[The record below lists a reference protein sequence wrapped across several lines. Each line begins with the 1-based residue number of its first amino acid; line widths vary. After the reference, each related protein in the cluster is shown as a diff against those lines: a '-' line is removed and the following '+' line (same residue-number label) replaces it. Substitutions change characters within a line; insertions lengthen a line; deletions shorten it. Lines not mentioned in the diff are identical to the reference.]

1 MSEFGTQVLPIAWLS
16 LKVSGLALALSG
28 TVGVPLGA
36 WVGLTPFR
44 GRWFVLVLL
53 NTLTGLPPVLV
64 GLVVYLLLSRSGP
77 LGELGWLFT
86 PKAMVLAQT
95 LLALPLIAAFTAGSV
110 MGVDSELPE
119 KLAALGA
126 TRVQVIR
133 AILDES
139 RIGLLIAV
147 AAGFGSI
154 ISEVGAVMMVG
165 GNIEGHTRVL
175 TTAILLETRQ
185 GNFALA
191 GALGT
196 VLLVVSL
203 AINLLVLSMQRRTV
217 RGRPQGNRTESTS
230 STA

>member
-119 KLAALGA
+119 QLAALGA

-217 RGRPQGNRTESTS
+217 R
-230 STA
+230 

>member
-1 MSEFGTQVLPIAWLS
+1 MKHSEACCNVRDFTTLVLPIVWLS
-16 LKVSGLALALSG
+16 LQVSGLALVFSG
-28 TVGVPLGA
+28 VIGVPLGA
-36 WVGLTPFR
+36 WIGLTPFR
-44 GRWFVLVLL
+44 GRWFVMVVL

-95 LLALPLIAAFTAGSV
+95 ILALPLIAAFTAGSV
-110 MGVDSELPE
+110 MGVDPELPE
-119 KLAALGA
+119 QLAALGA
-126 TRVQVIR
+126 TRTQVIR
-133 AILDES
+133 ATLDES
-139 RIGLLIAV
+139 RVGLLIAV

-191 GALGT
+191 GVLGV
-196 VLLVVSL
+196 VLLAVSL
-203 AINLLVLSMQRRTV
+203 AINLLVLSMQRRTAW
-217 RGRPQGNRTESTS
+217 R
-230 STA
+230 

>member
-1 MSEFGTQVLPIAWLS
+1 VWLS
-16 LKVSGLALALSG
+16 LKVSGLALLFSG
-28 TVGVPLGA
+28 VIGVPLGA
-36 WVGLTPFR
+36 WIGLTPFR
-44 GRWFVLVLL
+44 GRWLVMVVL

-64 GLVVYLLLSRSGP
+64 GLVVYLVLSRSGP

-86 PKAMVLAQT
+86 VPAMVLAQT
-95 LLALPLIAAFTAGSV
+95 ILALPLIAAFTAGSV
-110 MGVDSELPE
+110 MGVDPELPE
-119 KLAALGA
+119 QLAALGA
-126 TRVQVIR
+126 TRSQVIR
-133 AILDES
+133 ATLDES

-191 GALGT
+191 GVLGI
-196 VLLVVSL
+196 VLLAVSL
-203 AINLLVLSMQRRTV
+203 AINLLVLSMQRRTAW
-217 RGRPQGNRTESTS
+217 R
-230 STA
+230 